1 MAKDIQLIIRGNTR
15 DAEQALRDLQ
25 RTGSNVA
32 DVLEREFDQL
42 GTKSDAVFEA
52 KRQSAQRAYDRIKTS
67 GTASAGEIAR
77 SERALADQLKSI
89 DTDQYGK
96 RLTMAEKFRAGLG
109 TIMAAAGVAYGAF
122 RIGKEAVEEAKQFET
137 ALTDLG
143 KVGVRDL
150 GAAREAIMALPPELG
165 SATELMQGYYQA
177 ISAGVTE
184 PKQAMDLL
192 TTAAK
197 AAKAAHVDQSQA
209 IEAITKMMAG
219 YGGEIKTAAEA
230 ADLLFGIE
238 KMGQTS
244 VEQLV
249 PVIGNLAAISKQ
261 AGISQYEMGA
271 ALSSTTQTAGSTE
284 QAATQLRA
292 ILVSLLNPN
301 KAMTEALSEMGYE
314 SGQAAIEARGFAG
327 TLQGLASS
335 SVASDKGLAAML
347 GSVEAL
353 TGAAPLL
360 SSEFATYNAALTELQ
375 GNTGAADAAFK
386 EWQGTLQATEDIW
399 NNTVGKV
406 MIELGTELAPTVNNT
421 LRELADWINR
431 NRTEI
436 TGFIGGLIDVM
447 KVLADVGALAIKPF
461 VDIGQAIVNT
471 GQAIGNTA
479 GAVSIFAENTVAKT
493 KSFLGI
499 GQSSPVQNL
508 SAPFGAYSSSYA
520 VGTNYVP
527 RTGLYQ
533 LHRGEQVITR
543 GDAGKGQGGNITIAP
558 AINITM
564 QGQSSDPERTA
575 RDLARQIEPELRRLS
590 ARYR

>member
-1 MAKDIQLIIRGNTR
+1 MAKDIQLIIRGDSRN
-15 DAEQALRDLQ
+15 AEQALRELQ

-52 KRQSAQRAYDRIKTS
+52 KRQSAQRAYDRIKAS
-67 GTASAGEIAR
+67 GTASASEIAR
-77 SERALADQLKSI
+77 AERGLADQLQGI
-89 DTDQYGK
+89 DADQYGK
-96 RLTMAEKFRAGLG
+96 RLTMAEKFRANMG

-122 RIGKEAVEEAKQFET
+122 NIGREAVQQAQEFET

-150 GAAREAIMALPPELG
+150 GAAKEAIMALPPELG
-165 SATELMQGYYQA
+165 RATDLMQGYYQT

-192 TTAAK
+192 TTAAR
-197 AAKAAHVDQSQA
+197 AAKAAHVEQGEA

-219 YGGEIKTAAEA
+219 YGGEIKTAADA

-244 VEQLV
+244 VSQLV

-261 AGISQYEMGA
+261 AGLSQYEMGA

-301 KAMTEALSEMGYE
+301 KAMSEALAELGYE
-314 SGQAAIEARGFAG
+314 SGKAAVEALGFSG
-327 TLQGLASS
+327 VLQGLSGTSIAT
-335 SVASDKGLAAML
+335 DQGLAAML

-360 SSEFATYNAALTELQ
+360 SSEFATYNAAMTELQ

-386 EWQGTLQATEDIW
+386 EWQGTLAATEDIW

-406 MIELGTELAPTVNNT
+406 MIELGNELVPIVNQT
-421 LRELADWINR
+421 LRDMAAWINE
-431 NRTEI
+431 NRVEI
-436 TGFIGGLIDVM
+436 VSFAEGLITLLT
-447 KVLADVGALAIKPF
+447 VLKDIGSAALTPF
-461 VDIGQAIVNT
+461 VQI

-479 GAVSIFAENTVAKT
+479 GAVSILYENTAARVGN
-493 KSFLGI
+493 F
-499 GQSSPVQNL
+499 
-508 SAPFGAYSSSYA
+508 FGGSSSGSAFADSKLFPPTPSYA
-520 VGTNYVP
+520 IGTNYVP

-533 LHRGEQVITR
+533 LHRGEQVVTR
-543 GDAGKGQGGNITIAP
+543 GDAGKGQGGSVTIAP
-558 AINITM
+558 SINISM

-575 RDLARQIEPELRRLS
+575 RDLARQIEPELRRLA

>member
-1 MAKDIQLIIRGNTR
+1 MAKDIQLIIRGDSRN
-15 DAEQALRDLQ
+15 AEQALRELQ

-52 KRQSAQRAYDRIKTS
+52 KRQSAQRAYDRIKAS
-67 GTASAGEIAR
+67 GTASASEIAR
-77 SERALADQLKSI
+77 AERGLADQLQGI

-96 RLTMAEKFRAGLG
+96 RLTMAEKFRANMG

-122 RIGKEAVEEAKQFET
+122 NIGREAVQQAKEFET

-150 GAAREAIMALPPELG
+150 GAAKEAIMALPPEMG
-165 SATELMQGYYQA
+165 SATELMKGYYQT

-184 PKQAMDLL
+184 PKQAIDLL
-192 TTAAK
+192 TTAAR
-197 AAKAAHVDQSQA
+197 AAKAAHVEQGEA

-219 YGGEIKTAAEA
+219 YGGEIKTAADA

-244 VEQLV
+244 VSQLV

-261 AGISQYEMGA
+261 AGLSQYEMGA

-301 KAMTEALSEMGYE
+301 KAMSEALAELGHE
-314 SGQAAIEARGFAG
+314 SGKAAIEARGFSG
-327 TLQGLASS
+327 TLTALSNTS
-335 SVASDKGLAAML
+335 TASDKGLASML

-360 SSEFATYNAALTELQ
+360 SSEFATYDAAMKELQ

-386 EWQGTLQATEDIW
+386 EWQGTLEATEDIW

-406 MIELGTELAPTVNNT
+406 MIELGEDLAPTVNET
-421 LRELADWINR
+421 LRELADWINT
-431 NRTEI
+431 NRAEI
-436 TGFIGGLIDVM
+436 VGFIGGLVDVM
-447 KVLADVGALAIKPF
+447 ELLIDVGALAAKPF
-461 VDIGQAIVNT
+461 IDI

-479 GAVSIFAENTVAKT
+479 GAVSVLAENTVART

-499 GQSSPVQNL
+499 GQSSPAQNL
-508 SAPFGAYSSSYA
+508 SAPFGSYA
-520 VGTNYVP
+520 PSYAIGTNYVP

-533 LHRGEQVITR
+533 LHRGEQVVTR
-543 GDAGKGQGGNITIAP
+543 GDAGKGQGGSVTIAP
-558 AINITM
+558 SINISM

-575 RDLARQIEPELRRLS
+575 RDLARQIEPELRRLA

>member
-1 MAKDIQLIIRGNTR
+1 MAKDIQLIIRGDSRN
-15 DAEQALRDLQ
+15 AEQALRELQ

-52 KRQSAQRAYDRIKTS
+52 KRQSAQRAYDRIKAS
-67 GTASAGEIAR
+67 GTASASEIAR
-77 SERALADQLKSI
+77 AERGLADQLQSI

-96 RLTMAEKFRAGLG
+96 RLTMAEKFRANMG

-122 RIGKEAVEEAKQFET
+122 NIGREAVQQAKEFET

-150 GAAREAIMALPPELG
+150 GAAKEAIMALPPEMG
-165 SATELMQGYYQA
+165 SATELMKGYYQT

-192 TTAAK
+192 TTAAR
-197 AAKAAHVDQSQA
+197 AAKAAHVEQGEA

-244 VEQLV
+244 VAQLV

-261 AGISQYEMGA
+261 AGLSQYEMGA
-271 ALSSTTQTAGSTE
+271 ALSATTQTAGSTE

-301 KAMTEALSEMGYE
+301 KAMSEALAELGHE
-314 SGQAAIEARGFAG
+314 SGRAAVEAMGFSG
-327 TLQGLASS
+327 VLQGLAGTST
-335 SVASDKGLAAML
+335 ATDKGLAAML

-360 SSEFATYNAALTELQ
+360 SSEFATYNAAMTELQ

-386 EWQGTLQATEDIW
+386 EWQGTLAATEEIW

-406 MIELGTELAPTVNNT
+406 MIELGNELAPIVNQT
-421 LRELADWINR
+421 LRDMAAWINE
-431 NRTEI
+431 NRVEI
-436 TGFIGGLIDVM
+436 VSFAEGLITLLT
-447 KVLADVGALAIKPF
+447 VLKDIGSAALTPF
-461 VDIGQAIVNT
+461 VQI

-479 GAVSIFAENTVAKT
+479 GAVSILYENTAARVGN
-493 KSFLGI
+493 FFG
-499 GQSSPVQNL
+499 GSSSG
-508 SAPFGAYSSSYA
+508 SAFADSKLFPPTPSYA

-533 LHRGEQVITR
+533 LHRGEQVVAR
-543 GDAGKGQGGNITIAP
+543 GDAGKGQGGTVTIAP
-558 AINITM
+558 SINISM

-575 RDLARQIEPELRRLS
+575 RELARQIEPELRRLA